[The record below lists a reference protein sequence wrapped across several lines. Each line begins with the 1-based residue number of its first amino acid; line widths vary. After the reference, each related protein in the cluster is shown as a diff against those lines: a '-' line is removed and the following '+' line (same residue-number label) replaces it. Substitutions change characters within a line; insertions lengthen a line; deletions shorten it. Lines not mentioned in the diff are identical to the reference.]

1 MFYFSLYVTMSITE
15 KMADDAWMEM
25 AAHLRLKLLQC
36 CSLLRLL
43 ECSETL
49 GEWCIEDGLH
59 CVH

>member
-36 CSLLRLL
+36 C
-43 ECSETL
+43 
-49 GEWCIEDGLH
+49 
-59 CVH
+59 